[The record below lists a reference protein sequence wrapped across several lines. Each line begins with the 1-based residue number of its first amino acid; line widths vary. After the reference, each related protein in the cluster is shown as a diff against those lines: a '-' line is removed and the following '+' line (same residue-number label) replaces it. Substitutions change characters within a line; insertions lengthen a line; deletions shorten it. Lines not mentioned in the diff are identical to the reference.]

1 MLNSKKKQF
10 TGKNR
15 NLVTYTEPKSP
26 ISEQFRTIR
35 TNIQFSAIDTEI
47 STILVTSSSPGEGKS
62 TTISNLAVTFANQDK
77 KVLLIDADL
86 RKPTTHYT
94 FQLENYEGLTSALT
108 KGLSVGKVAQETK
121 VKNLSVVTSGPIPPN
136 PSELLSSSAMK
147 RFIQECKNHFDVV
160 LFDMPPVLAVTDAQ
174 IIAKECDGVVL
185 VIRSGV
191 AEKENVKKSKEL
203 LDRVGTKIL
212 GAVLNGVPQDKNN
225 YHYYYGE
232 SK

>member
-1 MLNSKKKQF
+1 MLKSKKKQF
-10 TGKNR
+10 SGKNR
-15 NLVTYTEPKSP
+15 NLITHTEPKSP
-26 ISEQFRTIR
+26 TSEQFRTIR

-62 TTISNLAVTFANQDK
+62 TTISNLAVTFANQEK

-108 KGLSVGKVAQETK
+108 KGLSVGMVAQETK

-136 PSELLSSSAMK
+136 PSELLSSKAMK
-147 RFIQECKNHFDVV
+147 RFIQECKQDFDVV
-160 LFDMPPVLAVTDAQ
+160 LFDMPPILAVTDAQ
-174 IIAKECDGVVL
+174 ILAKECDGVVL
-185 VIRSGV
+185 VIRSGH

-203 LDRVGTKIL
+203 LDRVGAKIL

-225 YHYYYGE
+225 TYYYYGE